1 MSDLD
6 QLVET
11 VRESAKYQH
20 LSPEVIRR
28 VGSLELAKY
37 PRMKEAVKSTK
48 NKLHQIGGA
57 YLSEKM
63 PYGRWTA
70 ALEEVASDREALL
83 AKCREIM
90 PHHASTRERLPILD
104 EFYQVTLG
112 DIAPV
117 QSVIDI
123 ACGLNPL
130 TIPWMPLDPNAHYY
144 AYDIYEDMIGFVQ
157 GFMNLIGIQG
167 EAEAHDMG
175 AYIPSQTVDLALILK
190 TLPCLEQVD
199 KQTSLRLIDGLNA
212 RHLLISYPV
221 RSLGGSNKGMAENYE
236 AHLERLLADKSWTV
250 QRYEFKT
257 ELAFLVTKA

>member
-1 MSDLD
+1 
-6 QLVET
+6 
-11 VRESAKYQH
+11 
-20 LSPEVIRR
+20 
-28 VGSLELAKY
+28 
-37 PRMKEAVKSTK
+37 
-48 NKLHQIGGA
+48 
-57 YLSEKM
+57 
-63 PYGRWTA
+63 
-70 ALEEVASDREALL
+70 
-83 AKCREIM
+83 
-90 PHHASTRERLPILD
+90 
-104 EFYQVTLG
+104 
-112 DIAPV
+112 V

-130 TIPWMPLDPNAHYY
+130 AIPWMPLDPNAHYY